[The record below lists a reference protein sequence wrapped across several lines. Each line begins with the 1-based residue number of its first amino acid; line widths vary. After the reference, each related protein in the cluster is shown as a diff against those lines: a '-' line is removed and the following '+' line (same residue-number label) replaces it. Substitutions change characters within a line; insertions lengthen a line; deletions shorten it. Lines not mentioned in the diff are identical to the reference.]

1 MAAPR
6 ADYLVSLERGLLG
19 LCLLDP
25 VLLRRAER
33 HLEAADWAD
42 ARHAR
47 YYAAAIEL
55 QSRGADPSALSVG
68 LELRRLGEFDPSD
81 EAYLTELVADP
92 GSVDPRS
99 FDERVARVREESA
112 RRQAKALLV
121 DGGKILDDR
130 GAPLGESLGELRR
143 QIGELEV
150 KEGVEELPPIATT
163 AEEILATLD
172 SGVDPGTPTGLP
184 NLDFA
189 IQGGIKPSQLVV
201 IAGSTGGGKTS
212 LATQI
217 ALLAAQWAGREK
229 TRGWVLFFSLEMS
242 ASELVIRMVS
252 QVVPITDGYRPPEGF
267 SRRDRVKVR
276 EGLTR
281 MKALP
286 MRIEVPRTA
295 TVAAIRGTIERHI
308 VEHGKPALV
317 VVDHIGLLKEP
328 KVRGG
333 RTEEVG
339 MITRGLKEMAMQL
352 NLPVVALAQLNRE
365 VGKRE
370 DHRPQ
375 LTDLRESGSI
385 EQDANIVMLVHRPS
399 YFLPPESR
407 ALEEARGAEALVYI
421 AKNRSGPTAEVRFE
435 WVGPRYLFR
444 LPTDWTERNP
454 ALVDDESIIDHS
466 AQALPAGDDP
476 DAALFGDGSATP
488 DPGAPTETPLL
499 GEGGSPSEPDE
510 AAGDSDEAAELFA

>member
-1 MAAPR
+1 MAPR
-6 ADYLVSLERGLLG
+6 GDYLASLERGLLG

-33 HLEAADWAD
+33 HLAADDWAD
-42 ARHAR
+42 PRHVR
-47 YYAAAIEL
+47 FYAAAL
-55 QSRGADPSALSVG
+55 ALVARGADPSALAVG
-68 LELRRLGEFDPSD
+68 LELKRLGELDGSD
-81 EAYLTELVADP
+81 EAYLAELTADP
-92 GSVDPRS
+92 GSIDPRS
-99 FDERVARVREESA
+99 VDERIARVREESA
-112 RRQAKALLV
+112 RRRATGLLV
-121 DGGKILDDR
+121 DGEKTLSDR
-130 GAPLGESLGELRR
+130 AAPLGETLGELRR

-150 KEGVEELPPIATT
+150 REGVEELPPIAST
-163 AEEILATLD
+163 AEEILANLD
-172 SGVDPGTPTGLP
+172 SGIDPGTTTGLP
-184 NLDFA
+184 NLDYA
-189 IQGGIKPSQLVV
+189 IQGGMKNSQLIVV
-201 IAGSTGGGKTS
+201 AGSTGGGKTS

-217 ALLAAQWAGREK
+217 ALLAAQQAGRDT

-242 ASELVIRMVS
+242 APELVIRMVS
-252 QVVPITDGYRPPEGF
+252 QVVPIIDGYRAPDGF
-267 SRRDRVKVR
+267 SRRDREKVR

-295 TVAAIRGTIERHI
+295 TVIGIRGSIERHI

-317 VVDHIGLLKEP
+317 VIDHIGLLKEP
-328 KVRGG
+328 KARGG

-339 MITRGLKEMAMQL
+339 MITRGLKELAMQL
-352 NLPVVALAQLNRE
+352 DVPVMALAQLNRE

-399 YFLPPESR
+399 YFLPPEQR
-407 ALEEARGAEALVYI
+407 ALEEARGAEAWVYV

-444 LPTDWTERNP
+444 LPADWSEKNQQ
-454 ALVDDESIIDHS
+454 LVDGDSIIDHTS
-466 AQALPAGDDP
+466 PTIVPGSDP
-476 DAALFGDGSATP
+476 DADMFGDGSAVT
-488 DPGAPTETPLL
+488 DPGAPSPIPPARSLEEPFSDKGGTP
-499 GEGGSPSEPDE
+499 P
-510 AAGDSDEAAELFA
+510 SDEAAELFA

>member
-6 ADYLVSLERGLLG
+6 GDYLASLERGLLG

-25 VLLRRAER
+25 ALLRRAER
-33 HLEAADWAD
+33 HLAADDWAD
-42 ARHAR
+42 QRHAR
-47 YYAAAIEL
+47 FYGAALAL
-55 QSRGADPSALSVG
+55 VSRGADASALTVG
-68 LELRRLGEFDPSD
+68 LELKRLGELDAVD
-81 EAYLTELVADP
+81 EGYLAELTADP
-92 GSVDPRS
+92 GSIDPRS
-99 FDERVARVREESA
+99 VDERISRVREESA
-112 RRQAKALLV
+112 RRRAKALLV
-121 DGGKILDDR
+121 DGEKVLDDR
-130 GAPLGESLGELRR
+130 GAPLGEALGELRR

-150 KEGVEELPPIATT
+150 REGVEELPPIATT
-163 AEEILATLD
+163 ADEILATLD

-184 NLDFA
+184 NLDYA

-217 ALLAAQWAGREK
+217 ALLSAQWAGREQ

-267 SRRDRVKVR
+267 SRRDRTRVR
-276 EGLTR
+276 EGLTKMR
-281 MKALP
+281 ALP
-286 MRIEVPRTA
+286 MRIEVPRTG
-295 TVAAIRGTIERHI
+295 TVIGIRGSIERHT

-317 VVDHIGLLKEP
+317 VIDHIGLLKEP

-352 NLPVVALAQLNRE
+352 DIPVIALAQLNRE

-375 LTDLRESGSI
+375 LSDLRESGSI

-399 YFLPPESR
+399 YFLAPEQR
-407 ALEEARGAEALVYI
+407 AIEEARGAEAWVYI
-421 AKNRSGPTAEVRFE
+421 AKNRSGPTAEVKFE

-444 LPTDWTERNP
+444 LPSDWSERNQ
-454 ALVDDESIIDHS
+454 ALMDDESIIDHS
-466 AQALPAGDDP
+466 APALAPGDDP
-476 DAALFGDGSATP
+476 DALMFGDGSATP
-488 DPGAPTETPLL
+488 DPGAPAALPA
-499 GEGGSPSEPDE
+499 GAPNAAADPAAVSDGDE
-510 AAGDSDEAAELFA
+510 ATDLFA